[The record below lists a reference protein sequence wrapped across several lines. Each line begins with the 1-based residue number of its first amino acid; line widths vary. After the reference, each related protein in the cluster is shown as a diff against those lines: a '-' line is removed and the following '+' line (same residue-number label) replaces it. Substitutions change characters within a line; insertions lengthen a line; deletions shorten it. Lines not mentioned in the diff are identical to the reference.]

1 LRAASIATTTEVIDF
16 MRTLV
21 SVLPALACAGM
32 LLFICLP
39 MMFSR
44 RKLPTTE
51 EAATR
56 AEVAELREEVARL
69 REEKQGMERHKSE
82 VATKDA
88 S

>member
-1 LRAASIATTTEVIDF
+1 

-44 RKLPTTE
+44 HKLPRTE
-51 EAATR
+51 AAATR
-56 AEVAELREEVARL
+56 EEVGSTA
-69 REEKQGMERHKSE
+69 
-82 VATKDA
+82 
-88 S
+88 